1 MAANDG
7 RQHVNELTATIFRNG
22 NVVDR
27 VTLDASMPQKGE
39 SAFIWIDALNPL
51 DRDFAVLQ
59 ERFGLRGLAVDDMS
73 PAAQL
78 PKLDLYDDQIFAV
91 LKIARLQEDEIKYAD
106 IDAFVS
112 AHHIITVRHDD
123 SVDYLH
129 TREKLEHGPKSRRL
143 RPDFIL
149 HAMLDFVVSSYFPVV
164 QMIEDDVLSME
175 HRLVDAFL
183 SRDEVTRLF
192 RLRRQAI
199 HFQHMLSRMSDV
211 CGKLTNLDSPCI
223 GAEVKPY
230 FRDVRDQLVRIDAMI
245 GGLVEVIRAVFEASN
260 LLEQQ
265 RQGITIRQLA
275 GWAAILGVPTAIAGI
290 YGMNFMNM
298 PGLHTTYGYPIVIAV
313 MLSICVGLYVRFRT
327 LRWL

>member
-1 MAANDG
+1 M
-7 RQHVNELTATIFRNG
+7 NEVTATIFRNG
-22 NVVDR
+22 NVIDR
-27 VTLDASMPQKGE
+27 VALDASMPQEGE
-39 SAFIWIDALNPL
+39 SAFIWIEVLNPL
-51 DRDFAVLQ
+51 DSDFAVLQ
-59 ERFGLRGLAVDDMS
+59 GRFGLHSLAVDDSMS
-73 PAAQL
+73 PAKL
-78 PKLDLYDDQIFAV
+78 PKLDVYDDQIFAV

-123 SVDYLH
+123 SAEYVRAH
-129 TREKLEHGPKSRRL
+129 EKFEGGPKSMRL

-149 HAMLDFVVSSYFPVV
+149 HAMMDFVVNSYFPVV
-164 QMIEDDVLSME
+164 QMIEDDVLSLE
-175 HRLVDAFL
+175 HRLLDAFL

-192 RLRRQAI
+192 RLRREAI
-199 HFQHMLSRMSDV
+199 RFQHVLIRMSDV
-211 CGKLTNLDSPCI
+211 CGKLTNLDVPCI

-230 FRDVRDQLVRIDAMI
+230 FRDVHDQLVRVDAMI
-245 GGLVEVIRAVFEASN
+245 SGLVDVIRAVFEASN

-265 RQGITIRQLA
+265 RQGSTIRQLA

-298 PGLHTTYGYPIVIAV
+298 PELHATYGYPIVVAV
-313 MLSICVGLYVRFRT
+313 MLSICVGLYMRFKK